1 MNQAAGRGPRR
12 WRRAGGSLPS
22 QGLITVFPLSCSVNG
37 SKMITGGIIFEISVI
52 PNVSRNEKKK
62 NVFCVRTKKE
72 IKHEKVSF
80 SFFSSCEVLFLVR
93 ELRARESSWRGSTG
107 DYWSKA
113 RQRELAIPYIH
124 QFSSRS
130 RLRTVRY
137 ITERYSP

>member
-62 NVFCVRTKKE
+62 KSILRKDKE
-72 IKHEKVSF
+72 GNK
-80 SFFSSCEVLFLVR
+80 
-93 ELRARESSWRGSTG
+93 T
-107 DYWSKA
+107 
-113 RQRELAIPYIH
+113 
-124 QFSSRS
+124 
-130 RLRTVRY
+130 
-137 ITERYSP
+137 

>member
-1 MNQAAGRGPRR
+1 MKR
-12 WRRAGGSLPS
+12 
-22 QGLITVFPLSCSVNG
+22 
-37 SKMITGGIIFEISVI
+37 
-52 PNVSRNEKKK
+52 KKK
-62 NVFCVRTKKE
+62 VFCVRIKKE

-80 SFFSSCEVLFLVR
+80 FLLFFFSCEVLFLVR

-130 RLRTVRY
+130 RLRTVHYRTVQSLNGSVRGREGAMHKRAFLVSR
-137 ITERYSP
+137 IVLHRAWRD